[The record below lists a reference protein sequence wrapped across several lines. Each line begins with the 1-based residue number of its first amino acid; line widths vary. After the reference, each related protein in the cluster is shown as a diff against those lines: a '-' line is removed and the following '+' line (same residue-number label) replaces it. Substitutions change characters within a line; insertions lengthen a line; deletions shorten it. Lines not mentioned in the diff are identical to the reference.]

1 MKMLV
6 TGGTGFAGSHL
17 VRRLLADGHEV
28 TSLDLGNG
36 LVDEQLSAAG
46 ARLLHGSVTD
56 RAAVDEAVAG
66 ANIVYNLAS
75 AFRDIHAPNEHYW
88 HVDVDGTRTVLEA
101 SRAAGVQRVVH
112 CSTQGVHGILQV
124 VPGDEDSPIA
134 PRDYY
139 CEAKYH
145 AERACEEYIAQG
157 VDVVIVRPTSVYGPG
172 DTHGWLTLF
181 RMIKRG
187 RFLMIGDGRTWNHPV
202 YVENLVQALVLAGLV
217 PEARGRTYIAADEK
231 AVTLNELVAAVATT
245 LGVNLRM
252 FRFPFYQLAW
262 LAAASAEMA
271 ARPFKVEPL
280 IFRRRLSWYRT
291 NRAFSIARAQR
302 ELGYAPAVALTDGLA
317 RTAAWYKERGL
328 L

>member
-1 MKMLV
+1 MRIAV

-17 VRRLLADGHEV
+17 VRRLLVDGHEV
-28 TSLDLGNG
+28 TSLDLGDG
-36 LVDEQLSAAG
+36 LEGDELRSAG
-46 ARLLHGSVTD
+46 ALLLQGSVTD

-66 ANIVYNLAS
+66 ADIVYNMAS
-75 AFRDIHAPNEHYW
+75 AFRDIHAPNELYW
-88 HVDVDGTRTVLEA
+88 KVDVDGTRTVLEA

-112 CSTQGVHGILQV
+112 CSTQGVHGILHV

-145 AERACEEYIAQG
+145 AERACEEFIAQG
-157 VDVVIVRPTSVYGPG
+157 YDVVIVRPTSIYGPG

-181 RMIKRG
+181 RMIKSG
-187 RFLMIGDGRTWNHPV
+187 RFLMIGDGKTWNHPV
-202 YVENLVQALVLAGLV
+202 YVENLVQVLVLAGQV
-217 PEARGRTYIAADEK
+217 PEAKGRTYIAADDR
-231 AVTLNELVAAVATT
+231 AVTLNELVASVATT
-245 LGVNLRM
+245 LGVDLRM

-262 LAAASAEMA
+262 MAAAGAEMA

-280 IFRRRLSWYRT
+280 IFRRRLSWFRT

-302 ELGYAPAVALTDGLA
+302 ELGYAPAVPLAEGLA
-317 RTAAWYKERGL
+317 RTACWYRERGL